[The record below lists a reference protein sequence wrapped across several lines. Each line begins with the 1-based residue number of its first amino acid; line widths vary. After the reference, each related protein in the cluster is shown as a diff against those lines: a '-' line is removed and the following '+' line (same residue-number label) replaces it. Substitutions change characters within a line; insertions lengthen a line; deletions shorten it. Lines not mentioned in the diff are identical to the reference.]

1 MVVLRLKRLLPR
13 RCWSGSRRESQQC
26 SQRISIKAR
35 RACACVVWNA
45 SKQEALVQRRLH
57 LQREMAEEVE
67 RQTDFNDGP
76 GVQLLQRARA
86 TMQVQRQKWLT

>member
-1 MVVLRLKRLLPR
+1 M
-13 RCWSGSRRESQQC
+13 
-26 SQRISIKAR
+26 
-35 RACACVVWNA
+35 
-45 SKQEALVQRRLH
+45 QRRLH